1 MTTILQTTVPEI
13 SVVVPSYNCLG
24 CLEEL
29 CRRLYGVLED
39 LVPSF
44 EIVIVDDRS
53 PDNSWPLVEALS
65 QRFPAV
71 RGVRL
76 SRNFGQ
82 HLAITAGI
90 ERSRG
95 KYVVLMDCDLQDPPE
110 RIPDLYAEIQRGYD
124 LVLAKRI
131 ERSHSRLRTL
141 PAKVYFALLS
151 RLTEEP
157 IDGSY
162 GTFSILSRRV
172 ADAFLRF
179 TERDRHF
186 LFILRWL
193 GFNCGTIEY
202 THADRFEGRSS
213 YSLLKLLKHAV
224 QGMFFQTSVFLTW
237 IAYIGIFFTIASFA
251 LGAFF
256 IYRYLVQS
264 ALPGWTSLVVAILF
278 ATGLILASIGVV
290 GIYISRIFEMSK
302 GRPIYIVD
310 RECGCS
316 AESSST

>member
-1 MTTILQTTVPEI
+1 MTDIAQAGVPEI

-29 CRRLYGVLED
+29 CRRLYGVLEP

-53 PDNSWPLVEALS
+53 PDNSWPLVETLS
-65 QRFPAV
+65 RQFPAV

-95 KYVVLMDCDLQDPPE
+95 NYVVLMDCDLQDPPE

-131 ERSHSRLRTL
+131 QRSHSSLRTI
-141 PAKVYFALLS
+141 PAKIYFALLS
-151 RLTEEP
+151 KLTEEP
-157 IDGSY
+157 IDGSF

-186 LFILRWL
+186 MFILRWL

-202 THADRFEGRSS
+202 EHADRFEGRSS
-213 YSLLKLLKHAV
+213 YSFLRLMKHAV

-237 IAYIGIFFTIASFA
+237 IAYLGIFFTITSFGT
-251 LGAFF
+251 GAFF
-256 IYRYLVQS
+256 IYRYLVGS
-264 ALPGWTSLVVAILF
+264 VLPGWTSLVVAILF
-278 ATGLILASIGVV
+278 STGLILASIGVV
-290 GIYISRIFEMSK
+290 GIYISRIFEMAK
-302 GRPIYIVD
+302 GRPMYIVD

-316 AESSST
+316 SADLAR